1 MQIYRTASG
10 HHLSDYGRAEKSQIK
25 LIFGLLHW
33 RQLLKLP
40 LNI

>member
-10 HHLSDYGRAEKSQIK
+10 HHLSEYVRAEKSQIK
-25 LIFGLLHW
+25 LIFCLLHW
-33 RQLLKLP
+33 LALPKLP